1 MAKLQVYKFVN
12 PGTAASAS
20 PAVTAARSQVL
31 ATNRIGST
39 VTSIGKIFEDL
50 EKIAIA
56 QIKDDNARAKAERRR
71 ERRVADAATEQA
83 VEQSPA
89 LGKVKKKPGSK
100 LKRVAKGSLSWIEK
114 FLAPIG
120 NFLLQLGG
128 LAITK
133 AVLEWAADE
142 DNKVKLKEFFEK
154 AKFVFDKLVGF
165 GKAIGNAIGT
175 GLDFIFGKEST
186 FEERLEAFGKIALAI
201 GGIGLTLSA
210 VNFVSDLFDTADTIE
225 DVVDVVPDP
234 DGKPKKPKKPLK
246 PTQTN
251 PSGADPDLDGPRG
264 RAPVS
269 NIADEFGE
277 AAAKQY
283 KKILAEYGDDAA
295 RAYANALSNS
305 GGDAAKALKAW
316 KRLKLTPIA
325 PPKPGRLQ
333 QFGNFLGGVLEGGLD
348 LTKKGLGALHRGLK
362 GLPAWAGEQYNGLSK
377 AAKAGWENTVKA
389 GEAIANKGKKWATA
403 AGSALKGGFDALS
416 SGAKNFFLEKI
427 MTPIK
432 GIIDPIAKKAS
443 GIGTALFD
451 KLKGLPGMDKA
462 GAILKKKGIGSF
474 GDIAQAGSKLGKRA
488 AAILPV
494 IGGIVNLAFAYDRAA
509 NGDSIGALIE
519 GTSGILDIAGL
530 ATAGAGNVASM
541 LLDGYMFVR
550 DFIPQLQQGEEA
562 VVDAVGA
569 RGLKTNIDSILSK
582 LPNIGE
588 LINMFMGKTNEDEN
602 KEPNDGVLD
611 LDTQEANKVVANED
625 TISQEAIDMVD
636 LYSRGGPVQPQEM
649 FLGGV
654 VKGIKKAVGGVGK
667 AIGGVV
673 SNPLVQTAASFI
685 PGAAPI
691 MAGLSTLATGNPMSM
706 LGMIPGMGGVMS
718 GPLGQIGS
726 SLMSGNFMGAAT
738 TGLSMINP
746 GIGQMAGSILS
757 GGINPAGVLGGV
769 AKQFGMSGIYNAVTG
784 AMGGDYNTA
793 LSQIGGELGV
803 DPKVLGAVQGTSQQM
818 LKEGG
823 VSAQYA
829 MQQTMEFIPIPMI
842 MEKLVPIPQAVA
854 INNGGGVVN
863 AVPTSLQTRMR

>member
-12 PGTAASAS
+12 PGTAASVS

-31 ATNRIGST
+31 ATNRLGST
-39 VTSIGKIFEDL
+39 ISSIGNIFEDL

-56 QIKDDNARAKAERRR
+56 QIKDDRARAQAERRR

-175 GLDFIFGKEST
+175 GLDFLFGKEST

-201 GGIGLTLSA
+201 GGIGATLAA
-210 VNFVSDLFDTADTIE
+210 VNFVSDLFGAADDIA
-225 DVVDVVPDP
+225 DVADVVPDP
-234 DGKPKKPKKPLK
+234 DGKPKPKPK
-246 PTQTN
+246 PTPTN

-264 RAPVS
+264 RVKASTV
-269 NIADEFGE
+269 ADQFGE
-277 AAAKQY
+277 AAGKQY
-283 KKILAEYGDDAA
+283 KKILAQYGDDAA
-295 RAYANALSNS
+295 RAYALALKEA
-305 GGDAAKALKAW
+305 GGNPVKALQAW
-316 KRLKLTPIA
+316 KRLKLKPIP
-325 PPKPGRLQ
+325 PPKPSALQRLGNL
-333 QFGNFLGGVLEGGLD
+333 FGGALDSGID
-348 LTKKGLGALHRGLK
+348 LTKRGLGALHRGLK
-362 GLPAWAGEQYNGLSK
+362 GLPDWAGQQYKNLSS
-377 AAKAGWENTVKA
+377 AARTGWDNTVKA
-389 GEAIANKGKKWATA
+389 GEAIANKGKKWANA
-403 AGSALKGGFDALS
+403 AGNALKGGFDALS
-416 SGAKNFFLEKI
+416 NGAKNFFLEKI
-427 MTPIK
+427 MAPIK

-443 GIGTALFD
+443 GIGQALFD
-451 KLKGLPGMDKA
+451 KLKGLPGMEKA
-462 GAILKKKGIGSF
+462 GEILKKKGIGGF

-519 GTSGILDIAGL
+519 GTSGILDIAGI

-550 DFIPQLQQGEEA
+550 DFLPQLQEGEEK

-569 RGLKTNIDSILSK
+569 RGLKTGIDNILSK

-588 LINMFMGKTNEDEN
+588 LINMFMGKTNETEGQ
-602 KEPNDGVLD
+602 EPNDGVLN

-625 TISQEAIDMVD
+625 TISQEALDMVD
-636 LYSRGGPVQPQEM
+636 QYSRGGHVQPQEM

-654 VKGIKKAVGGVGK
+654 VKGIKKAVGGVSK
-667 AIGGVV
+667 AVSGVMNSPV
-673 SNPLVQTAASFI
+673 GQVLGTAASFI

-842 MEKLVPIPQAVA
+842 MEKLVPIPQAVT

>member
-12 PGTAASAS
+12 PGTAASVS

-31 ATNRIGST
+31 ATNRLGST
-39 VTSIGKIFEDL
+39 ISSIGNIFEDL

-56 QIKDDNARAKAERRR
+56 QIKDDRARAQAERRR

-100 LKRVAKGSLSWIEK
+100 LKRIAKGSLSWIEK

-175 GLDFIFGKEST
+175 GLDFLFGKEST
-186 FEERLEAFGKIALAI
+186 FEERLDAFGKIALAI
-201 GGIGLTLSA
+201 GGIGATLAA
-210 VNFVSDLFDTADTIE
+210 VNFVSDLFGAADDIA
-225 DVVDVVPDP
+225 DVADVVPDP
-234 DGKPKKPKKPLK
+234 DGKPKPKPK
-246 PTQTN
+246 PTPTN

-264 RAPVS
+264 RVKASTV
-269 NIADEFGE
+269 ADQFGE
-277 AAAKQY
+277 AAGKQY
-283 KKILAEYGDDAA
+283 KKILAQYGDDAA
-295 RAYANALSNS
+295 RAYALALKEA
-305 GGDAAKALKAW
+305 GGNPVKALQAW
-316 KRLKLTPIA
+316 KRLKLKPIP
-325 PPKPGRLQ
+325 PPKPSALQRLGNL
-333 QFGNFLGGVLEGGLD
+333 FGGALDSGID
-348 LTKKGLGALHRGLK
+348 LTKRGLGALHRGLK
-362 GLPAWAGEQYNGLSK
+362 GLPAWAGQQYKNLSS
-377 AAKAGWENTVKA
+377 AARTGWDNTVKA
-389 GEAIANKGKKWATA
+389 GEAIANKGKKWANA
-403 AGSALKGGFDALS
+403 AGNALKGGFDALS
-416 SGAKNFFLEKI
+416 NGAKNFFLEKI
-427 MTPIK
+427 MAPIK

-443 GIGTALFD
+443 GIGQALFD
-451 KLKGLPGMDKA
+451 KLKGLPGMEKA
-462 GAILKKKGIGSF
+462 GEILKKKGIGGF

-550 DFIPQLQQGEEA
+550 DFLPQLQEGEEK

-569 RGLKTNIDSILSK
+569 RGLKTGIDNILSK

-588 LINMFMGKTNEDEN
+588 LINMFMGKTNETEGQ
-602 KEPNDGVLD
+602 EPNDGVLN

-625 TISQEAIDMVD
+625 TISQEALDMVD
-636 LYSRGGPVQPQEM
+636 QYSRGGHVQPQEM

-654 VKGIKKAVGGVGK
+654 VKGIKKAVGGVSK

-769 AKQFGMSGIYNAVTG
+769 AKQFGLSGIYNAVTG

-842 MEKLVPIPQAVA
+842 MEKLVPIPQAVT

>member
-31 ATNRIGST
+31 ATNRLGST
-39 VTSIGKIFEDL
+39 ISSVGNIFEDL

-56 QIKDDNARAKAERRR
+56 QIKDDKARAKAERRR
-71 ERRVADAATEQA
+71 ERRELDASTEQA
-83 VEQSPA
+83 VEQSPE
-89 LGKVKKKPGSK
+89 LGKVKKKPGGK
-100 LKRVAKGSLSWIEK
+100 LKRIAKGGLSWIEK
-114 FLAPIG
+114 FLSPIG
-120 NFLLQLGG
+120 SFLLQLGG

-154 AKFVFDKLVGF
+154 AKFVFDKLWEF
-165 GKAIGNAIGT
+165 GTAIGNAIGT
-175 GLDFIFGKEST
+175 GLDFIFGKETT

-210 VNFVSDLFDTADTIE
+210 VNFVSDLFETADTIE
-225 DVVDVVPDP
+225 DVADVVPDP
-234 DGKPKKPKKPLK
+234 DGKPKKPKK

-264 RAPVS
+264 RAPVT

-277 AAAKQY
+277 AAGKQY

-295 RAYANALSNS
+295 RAYAQALSNK
-305 GGDAAKALKAW
+305 GGDATKALQAW
-316 KRLKLTPIA
+316 KRLKLKPIP
-325 PPKPGRLQ
+325 PPKPNALQRL
-333 QFGNFLGGVLEGGLD
+333 GNFFGGAIDSGID
-348 LTKKGLGALHRGLK
+348 LTKKGLGALHRGLT
-362 GLPAWAGEQYNGLSK
+362 GLPAWAGEQYKNLSS
-377 AAKAGWENTVKA
+377 AAKTGWDNTVKA
-389 GEAIANKGKKWATA
+389 GEAIANKGKKWASA
-403 AGSALKGGFDALS
+403 AGNALKGGFDALS

-427 MTPIK
+427 MTPLK

-443 GIGTALFD
+443 GIGQALFD
-451 KLKGLPGMDKA
+451 RLKGLPGMEKA
-462 GAILKKKGIGSF
+462 GEILKKKGISGF

-550 DFIPQLQQGEEA
+550 DFLPQLQEGEEK

-569 RGLKTNIDSILSK
+569 RGLKDGIDNLLSK

-588 LINMFMGKTNEDEN
+588 LINMFMGKTAEGEN
-602 KEPNDGVLD
+602 QEPNDGVLD
-611 LDTQEANKVVANED
+611 LDTQEPVVANED
-625 TISQEAIDMVD
+625 TISQEALDMVD
-636 LYSRGGPVQPQEM
+636 QYSRGGHVQPQEM
-649 FLGGV
+649 FMGGL
-654 VKGIKKAVGGVGK
+654 VKGAKKAFGGIGK
-667 AIGGVV
+667 AVSGIA

-691 MAGLSTLATGNPMSM
+691 MAGVNMATNMMQGNFNPMSM
-706 LGMIPGMGGVMS
+706 LSSAAGMIPGLSGVGNAIGGFMNSPLGNISGSIMS
-718 GPLGQIGS
+718 GGLNPMG
-726 SLMSGNFMGAAT
+726 MVGNVV
-738 TGLSMINP
+738 N
-746 GIGQMAGSILS
+746 
-757 GGINPAGVLGGV
+757 
-769 AKQFGMSGIYNAVTG
+769 QFGMGGIFNAVTG
-784 AMGGDYNTA
+784 AMGGDYTSA
-793 LSQIGGELGV
+793 LNQIGSELGV
-803 DPKVLGAVQGTSQQM
+803 DPKVLGAVQSTSQEVM
-818 LKEGG
+818 KEGG

-842 MEKLVPIPQAVA
+842 MEKLVPIPQAVP
-854 INNGGGVVN
+854 INNGGGIVE

>member
-12 PGTAASAS
+12 PGTAASVS

-31 ATNRIGST
+31 ATNRLGST
-39 VTSIGKIFEDL
+39 ISSIGNIFEDL

-56 QIKDDNARAKAERRR
+56 QIKDDRARAQAERRR

-100 LKRVAKGSLSWIEK
+100 LKRIAKGSLSWIEK

-175 GLDFIFGKEST
+175 GLDFLFGKEST
-186 FEERLEAFGKIALAI
+186 FEERLDAFGKIALAI
-201 GGIGLTLSA
+201 GGIGATLAA
-210 VNFVSDLFDTADTIE
+210 VNFVSDLFGAADDIA
-225 DVVDVVPDP
+225 DVADVVPDP
-234 DGKPKKPKKPLK
+234 DGKPKPKPK
-246 PTQTN
+246 PTPTN

-264 RAPVS
+264 RVKASTV
-269 NIADEFGE
+269 ADQFGE
-277 AAAKQY
+277 AAGKQY
-283 KKILAEYGDDAA
+283 KKILAQYGDDAA
-295 RAYANALSNS
+295 RAYALALKEA
-305 GGDAAKALKAW
+305 GGNPVKALQAW
-316 KRLKLTPIA
+316 KRLKLKPIP
-325 PPKPGRLQ
+325 PPKPSALQRLGNL
-333 QFGNFLGGVLEGGLD
+333 FGGALDSGID
-348 LTKKGLGALHRGLK
+348 LTKRGLGALHRGLK
-362 GLPAWAGEQYNGLSK
+362 GLPDWAGQQYKNLSS
-377 AAKAGWENTVKA
+377 AARTGWDNTVKA
-389 GEAIANKGKKWATA
+389 GEAIANKGKKWANA
-403 AGSALKGGFDALS
+403 AGNALKGGFDALS
-416 SGAKNFFLEKI
+416 NGAKNFFLEKI
-427 MTPIK
+427 MAPIK

-443 GIGTALFD
+443 GIGQALFD
-451 KLKGLPGMDKA
+451 KLKGLPGMEKA
-462 GAILKKKGIGSF
+462 GEILKKKGIGGF

-519 GTSGILDIAGL
+519 GTSGILDIAGI

-550 DFIPQLQQGEEA
+550 DFLPQLQEGEEK

-569 RGLKTNIDSILSK
+569 RGLKTGIDNILSK

-588 LINMFMGKTNEDEN
+588 LINMFMGKTNETEGQ
-602 KEPNDGVLD
+602 EPNDGVLN

-625 TISQEAIDMVD
+625 TISQEALDMVD
-636 LYSRGGPVQPQEM
+636 QYSRGGHVQPQEM

-654 VKGIKKAVGGVGK
+654 VKGIKKAVGGVSK
-667 AIGGVV
+667 AVSGVMNSPV
-673 SNPLVQTAASFI
+673 GQVLGTAASFI

-842 MEKLVPIPQAVA
+842 MEKLVPIPQAVT

>member
-31 ATNRIGST
+31 ATNRLGST
-39 VTSIGKIFEDL
+39 ISSIGNIFEDL

-56 QIKDDNARAKAERRR
+56 QIKDDRARAQAERRR
-71 ERRVADAATEQA
+71 ERRSADAATEAA

-100 LKRVAKGSLSWIEK
+100 LKRIAKGSLSWIEK

-120 NFLLQLGG
+120 NFLSQLGG

-201 GGIGLTLSA
+201 GGIGATLAA
-210 VNFVSDLFDTADTIE
+210 VNFVSDLFDTADTID

-234 DGKPKKPKKPLK
+234 DGKPKKPLK
-246 PTQTN
+246 PTKEN
-251 PSGADPDLDGPRG
+251 PSGADPDLEGPNKRPK
-264 RAPVS
+264 AS
-269 NIADEFGE
+269 TIADKYGDLAE
-277 AAAKQY
+277 KQY
-283 KKILAEYGDDAA
+283 RKILAERGDEAA
-295 RAYANALSNS
+295 KAFANALNDS
-305 GGDAAKALKAW
+305 GGNITQATKKFNRLLKKGAF
-316 KRLKLTPIA
+316 KPIE
-325 PPKPGRLQ
+325 PPKPGLFQRTGK
-333 QFGNFLGGVLEGGLD
+333 FFGGLFDAGVD
-348 LTKKGLGALHRGLK
+348 LTKRGLGALHRGLK
-362 GLPAWAGEQYNGLSK
+362 GLPAWAGEQYKGLSK
-377 AAKAGWENTVKA
+377 AAKSGWENTVKA

-403 AGSALKGGFDALS
+403 AGDSLKGGFNALS
-416 SGAKNFFLEKI
+416 NGAKNFFLEKI
-427 MTPIK
+427 MAPIK

-451 KLKGLPGMDKA
+451 KLKVLPGMDKA
-462 GAILKKKGIGSF
+462 GEILKKKGIGSF

-550 DFIPQLQQGEEA
+550 DFVPQLQEGEES

-569 RGLKTNIDSILSK
+569 RGLKTDIDNILSK

-588 LINMFMGKTNEDEN
+588 LINMFMGKTAEGEGDQPE
-602 KEPNDGVLD
+602 
-611 LDTQEANKVVANED
+611 
-625 TISQEAIDMVD
+625 
-636 LYSRGGPVQPQEM
+636 QPQEM

-654 VKGIKKAVGGVGK
+654 VKGIKKAVGGVGN
-667 AIGGVV
+667 AIGSVV
-673 SNPLVQTAASFI
+673 SNPIVQTAASFI

-691 MAGLSTLATGNPMSM
+691 MAGVNMATNMMQGNFNPMSM
-706 LGMIPGMGGVMS
+706 LSSAAGMIPGLSGMMGSVGNAIS
-718 GPLGQIGS
+718 GFMNS
-726 SLMSGNFMGAAT
+726 SLGNIGMNLLSGNFMGAAT
-738 TGLSMINP
+738 TGLGMINP
-746 GIGQMAGSILS
+746 AIGQMAGSILS
-757 GGINPAGVLGGV
+757 GGLNPMSMLGGV
-769 AKQFGMSGIYNAVTG
+769 AEQFGMSGIYNAVTG
-784 AMGGDYNTA
+784 AMGGDYNAA
-793 LSQIGGELGV
+793 LGQIGSELGV
-803 DPKVLGAVQGTSQQM
+803 DSKVLGAVQGTSQQM

-842 MEKLVPIPQAVA
+842 MEKLVPIPQAVP

-863 AVPTSLQTRMR
+863 AVPTSLQTRMK

>member
-12 PGTAASAS
+12 PGTAASVS

-31 ATNRIGST
+31 ATNRLGST
-39 VTSIGKIFEDL
+39 ISSIGNIFEDL

-56 QIKDDNARAKAERRR
+56 QIKDDRARAQAERRR

-100 LKRVAKGSLSWIEK
+100 LKRIAKGSLSWIEK

-154 AKFVFDKLVGF
+154 TKFVFDKLVGF

-201 GGIGLTLSA
+201 GGIGATLAA
-210 VNFVSDLFDTADTIE
+210 VNFVSDLFGAADDIA
-225 DVVDVVPDP
+225 DVADVVPDP
-234 DGKPKKPKKPLK
+234 DGKPKPKPK
-246 PTQTN
+246 PTPTN

-264 RAPVS
+264 RVKASTV
-269 NIADEFGE
+269 ADQFGE
-277 AAAKQY
+277 AAGKQY
-283 KKILAEYGDDAA
+283 KKILAQYGDDAA
-295 RAYANALSNS
+295 RAYALALKEA
-305 GGDAAKALKAW
+305 GGNPVKALQAW
-316 KRLKLTPIA
+316 KRLKLKPIP
-325 PPKPGRLQ
+325 PPKPSALQRLGNL
-333 QFGNFLGGVLEGGLD
+333 FGGALDSGID
-348 LTKKGLGALHRGLK
+348 LTKRGLGALHRGLK
-362 GLPAWAGEQYNGLSK
+362 GLPDWAGQQYKNLSS
-377 AAKAGWENTVKA
+377 AARTGWDNTVKA
-389 GEAIANKGKKWATA
+389 GEAIANKGKKWANA
-403 AGSALKGGFDALS
+403 AGNALKGGFDALS
-416 SGAKNFFLEKI
+416 NGAKNFFLEKI
-427 MTPIK
+427 MAPIK

-443 GIGTALFD
+443 GIGQALFD
-451 KLKGLPGMDKA
+451 KLKGLPGMEKA
-462 GAILKKKGIGSF
+462 GEILKKKGIGGF

-519 GTSGILDIAGL
+519 GTSGILDIAGI

-550 DFIPQLQQGEEA
+550 DFLPQLQEGEEK

-569 RGLKTNIDSILSK
+569 RGLKTGIDNILSK

-588 LINMFMGKTNEDEN
+588 LINMFMGKTNETEGQ
-602 KEPNDGVLD
+602 EPNDGVLD

-625 TISQEAIDMVD
+625 TISQEALDMVD
-636 LYSRGGPVQPQEM
+636 QYSRGGHVQPQEM

-654 VKGIKKAVGGVGK
+654 VKGIKKAVGGVSK
-667 AIGGVV
+667 AVSGVMNSPV
-673 SNPLVQTAASFI
+673 GQVLGTAASFI

-842 MEKLVPIPQAVA
+842 MEKLVPIPQAVT

>member
-1 MAKLQVYKFVN
+1 VAKLQVYKFVN

-39 VTSIGKIFEDL
+39 ITSIGKIFEDL

-175 GLDFIFGKEST
+175 GLDFLFGKEST
-186 FEERLEAFGKIALAI
+186 FEERLDAFGKIALAI
-201 GGIGLTLSA
+201 GGIGATLAA
-210 VNFVSDLFDTADTIE
+210 VNFVSDLFGAADDIA
-225 DVVDVVPDP
+225 DVADVVPDP
-234 DGKPKKPKKPLK
+234 DGKPKPKPK
-246 PTQTN
+246 PTPTN

-264 RAPVS
+264 RVKASTV
-269 NIADEFGE
+269 ADQFGE
-277 AAAKQY
+277 AAGKQY
-283 KKILAEYGDDAA
+283 KKILAQYGDDAA
-295 RAYANALSNS
+295 RAYALALKEA
-305 GGDAAKALKAW
+305 GGNPVKALQAW
-316 KRLKLTPIA
+316 KRLKLKPIP
-325 PPKPGRLQ
+325 PPKPSALQRLGNL
-333 QFGNFLGGVLEGGLD
+333 FGGALDSGID
-348 LTKKGLGALHRGLK
+348 LTKRGLGALHRGLK
-362 GLPAWAGEQYNGLSK
+362 GLPDWAGQQYKNLSS
-377 AAKAGWENTVKA
+377 AARTGWDNTVKA
-389 GEAIANKGKKWATA
+389 GEAIANKGKKWANA
-403 AGSALKGGFDALS
+403 AGNALKGGFDALS
-416 SGAKNFFLEKI
+416 NGAKNFFLEKI
-427 MTPIK
+427 MAPIK

-443 GIGTALFD
+443 GIGQALFD
-451 KLKGLPGMDKA
+451 KLKGLPGMEKA
-462 GAILKKKGIGSF
+462 GEILKKKGIGGF

-519 GTSGILDIAGL
+519 GTSGILDIAGI

-550 DFIPQLQQGEEA
+550 DFLPQLQEGEEK

-569 RGLKTNIDSILSK
+569 RGLKTGIDNILSK

-588 LINMFMGKTNEDEN
+588 LINMFMGKTNETEGQ
-602 KEPNDGVLD
+602 EPNDGVLN

-625 TISQEAIDMVD
+625 TISQEALDMVD
-636 LYSRGGPVQPQEM
+636 QYSRGGHVQPQEM

-654 VKGIKKAVGGVGK
+654 VKGIKKAVGGVSK
-667 AIGGVV
+667 AVSGVMNSPV
-673 SNPLVQTAASFI
+673 GQVLGTAASFI

-842 MEKLVPIPQAVA
+842 MEKLVPIPQAVT

>member
-12 PGTAASAS
+12 PGTAASVS

-31 ATNRIGST
+31 ATNRLGST
-39 VTSIGKIFEDL
+39 ISSIGNIFEDL

-56 QIKDDNARAKAERRR
+56 QIKDDRARAQAERRR

-100 LKRVAKGSLSWIEK
+100 LKRIAKGSLSWIEK

-175 GLDFIFGKEST
+175 GLDFLFGKEST

-201 GGIGLTLSA
+201 GGIGATLAA
-210 VNFVSDLFDTADTIE
+210 VNFVSDLFGAADDIA
-225 DVVDVVPDP
+225 DVADVVPDP
-234 DGKPKKPKKPLK
+234 DGKPKPKPK
-246 PTQTN
+246 PTPTN

-264 RAPVS
+264 RVKASTV
-269 NIADEFGE
+269 ADQFGE
-277 AAAKQY
+277 AAGKQY
-283 KKILAEYGDDAA
+283 KKILAQYGDDAA
-295 RAYANALSNS
+295 RAYALALKEA
-305 GGDAAKALKAW
+305 GGNPVKALQAW
-316 KRLKLTPIA
+316 KRLKLKPIP
-325 PPKPGRLQ
+325 PPKPSALQRLGNL
-333 QFGNFLGGVLEGGLD
+333 FGGALDSGID
-348 LTKKGLGALHRGLK
+348 LTKRGLGALHRGLK
-362 GLPAWAGEQYNGLSK
+362 GLPDWAGQQYKNLSS
-377 AAKAGWENTVKA
+377 AARTGWDNTVKA
-389 GEAIANKGKKWATA
+389 GEAIANKGKKWANA
-403 AGSALKGGFDALS
+403 AGNALKGGFDALS
-416 SGAKNFFLEKI
+416 NGAKNFFLEKI
-427 MTPIK
+427 MAPIK

-443 GIGTALFD
+443 GIGQALFD
-451 KLKGLPGMDKA
+451 KLKGLPGMEKA
-462 GAILKKKGIGSF
+462 GEILKKKGIGGF

-519 GTSGILDIAGL
+519 GTSGILDIAGI

-550 DFIPQLQQGEEA
+550 DFLPQLQEGEEK

-569 RGLKTNIDSILSK
+569 RGLKTGIDNILSK

-588 LINMFMGKTNEDEN
+588 LINMFMGKTNETEGQ
-602 KEPNDGVLD
+602 EPNDGVLN

-625 TISQEAIDMVD
+625 TISQEALDMVD
-636 LYSRGGPVQPQEM
+636 QYSRGGHVQPQEM

-654 VKGIKKAVGGVGK
+654 VKGIKKAVGGVSK
-667 AIGGVV
+667 AVSGVMNSPV
-673 SNPLVQTAASFI
+673 GQVLGTAASFI

-842 MEKLVPIPQAVA
+842 MEKLVPIPQAVT

>member
-31 ATNRIGST
+31 ATNRLGST
-39 VTSIGKIFEDL
+39 ISSVGNIFEDL

-56 QIKDDNARAKAERRR
+56 QIKDDKARAKAERRR
-71 ERRVADAATEQA
+71 ERRELDASTEQA
-83 VEQSPA
+83 VEQSPE
-89 LGKVKKKPGSK
+89 LGKVKKKPGGK
-100 LKRVAKGSLSWIEK
+100 LKRIAKGGLSWIEK
-114 FLAPIG
+114 FLSPIG
-120 NFLLQLGG
+120 SFLLQLGG

-154 AKFVFDKLVGF
+154 AKFVFDKLWEF
-165 GKAIGNAIGT
+165 GTAIGNAIGT
-175 GLDFIFGKEST
+175 GLDFIFGKETT

-210 VNFVSDLFDTADTIE
+210 VNFVSDLFETADTIE
-225 DVVDVVPDP
+225 DVADVVPDP
-234 DGKPKKPKKPLK
+234 DGKPKKPKK

-264 RAPVS
+264 RAPVT

-277 AAAKQY
+277 AAGKQY

-305 GGDAAKALKAW
+305 GGDATKALKAW
-316 KRLKLTPIA
+316 KRLKLKPIP
-325 PPKPGRLQ
+325 PPKPNALQRL
-333 QFGNFLGGVLEGGLD
+333 GNFFGGAIDSGID
-348 LTKKGLGALHRGLK
+348 LTKKGLGALHRGLT
-362 GLPAWAGEQYNGLSK
+362 GLPAWAGEQYKNLSS
-377 AAKAGWENTVKA
+377 AAKTGWDNTVKA
-389 GEAIANKGKKWATA
+389 GEAIANKGKKWASA
-403 AGSALKGGFDALS
+403 AGNALKGGFDALS

-427 MTPIK
+427 MTPLK

-443 GIGTALFD
+443 GIGQALFD
-451 KLKGLPGMDKA
+451 RLKGLPGMEKA
-462 GAILKKKGIGSF
+462 GEILKKKGISGF

-550 DFIPQLQQGEEA
+550 DFLPQLQEGEEK

-569 RGLKTNIDSILSK
+569 RGLKDGIDNLLSK

-588 LINMFMGKTNEDEN
+588 LINMFMGKTAEGEN
-602 KEPNDGVLD
+602 QEPNDGVLD
-611 LDTQEANKVVANED
+611 LDTQEPVVANED
-625 TISQEAIDMVD
+625 TISQEALDMVD
-636 LYSRGGPVQPQEM
+636 QYSRGGHVQPQEM
-649 FLGGV
+649 FMGGL
-654 VKGIKKAVGGVGK
+654 VKGAKKAFGGIGK
-667 AIGGVV
+667 AVSGIA

-691 MAGLSTLATGNPMSM
+691 MAGVNMATNMMQGNFNPMSM
-706 LGMIPGMGGVMS
+706 LSSAAGMIPGLSGVGNAIGGFMNSPLGNISGSIMS
-718 GPLGQIGS
+718 GGLNPMG
-726 SLMSGNFMGAAT
+726 MVGNVV
-738 TGLSMINP
+738 N
-746 GIGQMAGSILS
+746 
-757 GGINPAGVLGGV
+757 
-769 AKQFGMSGIYNAVTG
+769 QFGMGGIFNAVTG
-784 AMGGDYNTA
+784 AMGGDYTSA
-793 LSQIGGELGV
+793 LNQIGSELGV
-803 DPKVLGAVQGTSQQM
+803 DPKVLGAVQSTSQEVM
-818 LKEGG
+818 KEGG

-842 MEKLVPIPQAVA
+842 MEKLVPIPQAVP
-854 INNGGGVVN
+854 INNGGGIVE

>member
-12 PGTAASAS
+12 PGTAASVS

-31 ATNRIGST
+31 ATNRLGST
-39 VTSIGKIFEDL
+39 ISSIGNIFEDL

-56 QIKDDNARAKAERRR
+56 QIKDDRARAQAERRR

-100 LKRVAKGSLSWIEK
+100 LKRIAKGSLSWIEK

-201 GGIGLTLSA
+201 GGIGATLAA
-210 VNFVSDLFDTADTIE
+210 VNFVSDLFDTADTID

-234 DGKPKKPKKPLK
+234 DGKPKKPLK
-246 PTQTN
+246 PTKEN
-251 PSGADPDLDGPRG
+251 PSGADPDLEGPNKRPK
-264 RAPVS
+264 AS
-269 NIADEFGE
+269 TIADKYGDLAE
-277 AAAKQY
+277 KQY
-283 KKILAEYGDDAA
+283 RKILAERGDEAA
-295 RAYANALSNS
+295 KAFANALNDS
-305 GGDAAKALKAW
+305 GGNITQATKKFNRLLKKGAF
-316 KRLKLTPIA
+316 KPIE
-325 PPKPGRLQ
+325 PPKPGLFQRTGK
-333 QFGNFLGGVLEGGLD
+333 FFGGLFDAGVD
-348 LTKKGLGALHRGLK
+348 LTKRGLGALHRGLK
-362 GLPAWAGEQYNGLSK
+362 GLPAWAGEQYKGLSK
-377 AAKAGWENTVKA
+377 AAKSGWENTVKA

-403 AGSALKGGFDALS
+403 AGDSLKGGFNALS
-416 SGAKNFFLEKI
+416 NGAKNFFLEKI
-427 MTPIK
+427 MAPIK

-451 KLKGLPGMDKA
+451 KLKVLPGMDKA
-462 GAILKKKGIGSF
+462 GEILKKKGIGSF

-550 DFIPQLQQGEEA
+550 DFVPQLQEGEES

-569 RGLKTNIDSILSK
+569 RGLKTDIDNILSK

-588 LINMFMGKTNEDEN
+588 LINMFMGKTAEGEGDQPE
-602 KEPNDGVLD
+602 
-611 LDTQEANKVVANED
+611 
-625 TISQEAIDMVD
+625 
-636 LYSRGGPVQPQEM
+636 QPQEM

-654 VKGIKKAVGGVGK
+654 VKGIKKAVGGVGN
-667 AIGGVV
+667 AIGSVV
-673 SNPLVQTAASFI
+673 SNPIVQTAASFI

-691 MAGLSTLATGNPMSM
+691 MAGVNMATNMMQGNFNPMSM
-706 LGMIPGMGGVMS
+706 LSSAAGMIPGLSGMMGSVGNAIS
-718 GPLGQIGS
+718 GFMNS
-726 SLMSGNFMGAAT
+726 SLGNIGMNLLSGNFMGAAT
-738 TGLSMINP
+738 TGLGMINP
-746 GIGQMAGSILS
+746 AIGQMAGSILS
-757 GGINPAGVLGGV
+757 GGLNPMSMLGGV
-769 AKQFGMSGIYNAVTG
+769 AEQFGMSGIYNAVTG
-784 AMGGDYNTA
+784 AMGGDYNAA
-793 LSQIGGELGV
+793 LGQIGSELGV
-803 DPKVLGAVQGTSQQM
+803 DSKVLGAVQGTSQQM

-842 MEKLVPIPQAVA
+842 MEKLVPIPQAVP

-863 AVPTSLQTRMR
+863 AVPTSLQTRMK